1 MSVRVRRAGP
11 GDAAVVHAVVE
22 AAFAARPPLDPP
34 TAALGETVESLAAA
48 LAEEGG
54 LIAEV
59 GGEVVG
65 ACLLL
70 VEDDTLWLRRFG
82 VLPAAQHHGVA
93 GEIVTAAI
101 GLAADPVAD
110 LAVFARPELPATVG
124 FWRAHGFVDAGP
136 GELGGVTYLELRRP
150 VARTVRVAEASQMRD
165 LGARVASYLRAGDL
179 LVLTGDLGAGKTTF
193 TQGLGL
199 GLGVAGAVTSPTF
212 VIARVHP
219 GAPGGPDLVH
229 VDAYR
234 LGGAAELDDLDLDTS
249 LEAAVTV
256 VEWGSGVAERL
267 SESRLEITLA
277 REDSAADLDDE
288 YVDDEPRTVV
298 LRGVGP
304 AWRDRLPVFDLTLG

>member
-11 GDAAVVHAVVE
+11 EDAAVVHAVIE

-34 TAALGETVESLAAA
+34 TAALGETVESLAEA
-48 LAEEGG
+48 LADGGG

-59 GGEVVG
+59 DDQVVG

-70 VEDDTLWLRRFG
+70 VEDATLWLRRFG
-82 VLPAAQHHGVA
+82 VLPSAQHHGVA
-93 GEIVTAAI
+93 GHIVTAAI
-101 GLAADPVAD
+101 DLAADPVAD

-136 GELGGVTYLELRRP
+136 GELGGITYLELRRP
-150 VARTVRVAEASQMRD
+150 VARTVEVADAPQMRA
-165 LGARVASYLRAGDL
+165 LGARLASYLRAGDL

-193 TQGLGL
+193 TQGLGQ

-219 GAPGGPDLVH
+219 GALDGPDLVH

-234 LGGAAELDDLDLDTS
+234 LGGGAELDDLDLDTS
-249 LEAAVTV
+249 LDDAVTV

-267 SESRLEITLA
+267 SESRLEIAITA
-277 REDSAADLDDE
+277 NPADLDLEFPDA
-288 YVDDEPRTVV
+288 EPRRVV

-304 AWRDRLPVFDLTLG
+304 AWHDRLQAFSVIHG